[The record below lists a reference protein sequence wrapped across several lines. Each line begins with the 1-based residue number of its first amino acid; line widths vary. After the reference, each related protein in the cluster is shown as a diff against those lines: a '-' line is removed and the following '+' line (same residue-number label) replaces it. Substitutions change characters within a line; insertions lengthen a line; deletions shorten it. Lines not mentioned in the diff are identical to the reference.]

1 MNKQSLLKT
10 LFSFTLILVSVVA
23 FAQVAPNSSG
33 AFEPVTDVPV
43 DGGLAILVAGGIGY
57 GIKKLYDKKKK

>member
-1 MNKQSLLKT
+1 MNKQSLLKK
-10 LFSFTLILVSVVA
+10 LFSLTFILISVTV